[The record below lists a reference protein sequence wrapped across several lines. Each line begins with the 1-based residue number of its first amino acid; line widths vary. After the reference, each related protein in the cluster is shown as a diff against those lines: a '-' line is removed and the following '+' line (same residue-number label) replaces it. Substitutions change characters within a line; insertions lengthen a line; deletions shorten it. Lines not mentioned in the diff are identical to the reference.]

1 MGVFEDLSRFL
12 ESRLEEFLRNNPH
25 LELQALEEQLREQE
39 QDSLRLINDLQGQ
52 EKKLEGD
59 ILATA
64 QEVKRWHL
72 RVEKAQAANRLDL
85 VKPAQEREAALLR
98 QGNQLWGHMKGV
110 KERIKQARELQTKI
124 QQRRQEVRAKA
135 AQMEANRAA
144 SASTSTSSR
153 SQTDGWN
160 KGYNTTSFK
169 GADPLDDQFKRW
181 EAEDEL
187 DQLKRNMGR

>member
-1 MGVFEDLSRFL
+1 MGLFEDLSRFL

-39 QDSLRLINDLQGQ
+39 QDSLRIINDLQGQ
-52 EKKLEGD
+52 EKKLEGE

-72 RVEKAQAANRLDL
+72 RVEKAQAANRMDL
-85 VKPAQEREAALLR
+85 AKPAQEREAALLR

-110 KERIKQARELQTKI
+110 KERIKQAQELLAKI

-135 AQMEANRAA
+135 AQMETNRAA
-144 SASTSTSSR
+144 SASTSSR
-153 SQTDGWN
+153 SQTEGWN

>member
-1 MGVFEDLSRFL
+1 MGLFEDLSRFL

-39 QDSLRLINDLQGQ
+39 QDSLRIINDLQAQ
-52 EKKLEGD
+52 EKKLEGE

-72 RVEKAQAANRLDL
+72 RVEKAQAANRMDL
-85 VKPAQEREAALLR
+85 AKPAQEREAALLR

-110 KERIKQARELQTKI
+110 KERIKQAQELLAKI
-124 QQRRQEVRAKA
+124 QQRRQEVRVKA
-135 AQMEANRAA
+135 AQMEANRT
-144 SASTSTSSR
+144 ASTSTSSR
-153 SQTDGWN
+153 SQTQTEGWN

-187 DQLKRNMGR
+187 DQLRRNMGR